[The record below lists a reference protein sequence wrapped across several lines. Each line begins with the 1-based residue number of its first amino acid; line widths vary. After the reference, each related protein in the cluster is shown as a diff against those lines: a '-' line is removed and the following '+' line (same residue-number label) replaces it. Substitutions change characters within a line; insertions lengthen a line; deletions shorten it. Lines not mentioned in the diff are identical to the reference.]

1 VTSSEVL
8 DLREDPEKGITV
20 AGLSEIEVESPEDVM
35 ELLFL
40 GN

>member
-1 VTSSEVL
+1 M
-8 DLREDPEKGITV
+8 REDPDKGITV

-40 GN
+40 GNQNRT